1 MKSFQICKFNPLCFS
16 TLHRSGSRML
26 CLSMRTLLP
35 RVTPRISIFNGNK
48 IKIKIKNGPKIS
60 EEYKFGCK
68 RD

>member
-35 RVTPRISIFNGNK
+35 RVTPRIKKSFTLVPCISLSVKSFA
-48 IKIKIKNGPKIS
+48 IAMDPK
-60 EEYKFGCK
+60 
-68 RD
+68 